1 MKSVQGVV
9 AMLGYTRVSPRVVTY
24 TVIEIGDQAVPDVAV
39 PKRLIRYLVRSTR
52 TQEASVLYLQDNRLI
67 GIRVGDGQTY
77 YYQSNRL
84 LLAIFVLLS
93 VLLIP
98 ALGLGVLMLWYGYR
112 YVRYAKAANILAEQG
127 ATKVN

>member
-1 MKSVQGVV
+1 
-9 AMLGYTRVSPRVVTY
+9 
-24 TVIEIGDQAVPDVAV
+24 
-39 PKRLIRYLVRSTR
+39 
-52 TQEASVLYLQDNRLI
+52 VLYLQDNRLI